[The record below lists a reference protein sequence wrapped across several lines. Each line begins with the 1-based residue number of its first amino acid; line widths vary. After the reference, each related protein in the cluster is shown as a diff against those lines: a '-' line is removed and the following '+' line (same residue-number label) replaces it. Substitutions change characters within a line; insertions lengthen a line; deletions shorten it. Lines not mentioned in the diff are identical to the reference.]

1 MLKTALHDVHEQ
13 LGARMVEFAG
23 WRMPMLY
30 TSIVDEHRHTRKCC
44 SVFDVS
50 HMGRIDLSG
59 PDAEALVNHV
69 LTRDVSRMAVG
80 QCAYA
85 HVCRE
90 DGGILDD
97 VLASRYEDHWMIV
110 CNASNRDKI
119 MGWLG
124 QHAAGRDVSIDDK
137 TLRTSM
143 LAIQG
148 PRTIELLGQIM
159 PVPLGNLKRYRFT
172 SGEYMGLPYTISRTG
187 YTGEDGV
194 ELILP
199 NEIAATAYQ
208 FLRADEALCERIL
221 PAGLGARDTLRLEA
235 AMPLYGHELNEDID
249 SISTGQGWCV
259 HLETDFVGA
268 EALRRIKEEGPK
280 RRIVGLEL
288 AGKRIARE
296 GWTILHDGVQVG
308 VVTSGTMSPTL
319 GKSIA
324 MGCVTSGLAEP
335 GTKLVA
341 APRGNTN
348 RGEEAVLVPL
358 PFYKAGK

>member
-1 MLKTALHDVHEQ
+1 VLKTALHDVHEQ

-23 WRMPMLY
+23 WHMPILY
-30 TSIVDEHRHTRKCC
+30 TSIVEEHRHTRQCC
-44 SVFDVS
+44 SIFDVS
-50 HMGRIDLSG
+50 HMGRIDVCG

-69 LTRDVSRMAVG
+69 LTRDVGRMVVG

-97 VLASRYEDHWMIV
+97 VLASRYDDHWMIV

-119 MGWLG
+119 MAWLG
-124 QHAAGRDVSIDDK
+124 KHAAGRAVRIDDK

-148 PRTIELLGQIM
+148 PRTIELLGQVLPI
-159 PVPLGNLKRYRFT
+159 PLGDLKRYRFA
-172 SGEYMGLPYTISRTG
+172 SGEYMGFPYTVSRTG
-187 YTGEDGV
+187 YTGEDGI
-194 ELILP
+194 ELVLP
-199 NEIAATAYQ
+199 NEITAAAYQ
-208 FLRADEALCERIL
+208 FLRADEALRKQIL

-235 AMPLYGHELNEDID
+235 AMPLYGHELNEDVD
-249 SISTGQGWCV
+249 SISAGQSWCV
-259 HLETDFVGA
+259 HLDTDFVGA
-268 EALRRIKEEGPK
+268 EALQRIKAEGPK
-280 RRIVGLEL
+280 RRLVGLEL
-288 AGKRIARE
+288 ASKRIARE

-324 MGCVTSGLAEP
+324 MGYVASGLTEP
-335 GTKLVA
+335 GIRLVA
-341 APRGNTN
+341 APKADTN
-348 RGEEAVLVPL
+348 RGEEAVIVPL